1 MYKKIIVLCLLSF
14 SLLFTTCK
22 NRTEK
27 QQPQKQTKI
36 DKLLANYAE
45 VKLKTDLSGLTE
57 NQKSMLPLLFE
68 AAKIIDELY
77 WIQTCGNK
85 EKFLNSVDNEKVRKY
100 FYINYGP
107 WDRLNGMQPFI
118 DGVGAKPDGANFYPA
133 DMTYQ
138 EFDDFDDL
146 KKYDS
151 YTLLRRNEV
160 GGLKTVPYHEAY
172 RNKLVKIA
180 GLMEQAASLAE
191 DGNFKNYLLERA
203 EALLSDDYYQ
213 SNIAWMMMKDNIVD
227 FIVGPIEDNDD
238 RLYYSKASYQSMVLI
253 RDVESSKAMEKYSL
267 LVPYLQK
274 NLPVDEEYKT
284 ETPGALSDIM
294 VYDVIYCSGNW
305 NAGSKKIAITLP
317 RDGRVQLE
325 VGSRKLQF
333 KNVMEAKFEKIL
345 KPIAHLLIDK
355 DQREHVKFDAFF
367 QNTMFYEVG
376 SALGIKKM
384 VTREGTVRDGLKEQ
398 HNVIEECKNDILSL
412 FFLTKLHEM
421 GELPETDLMDNY
433 VTYMADIFRSVR
445 FGISNDQGVANMIR
459 FYYFKEKGA
468 FSRNKKSGTYTID
481 FEKMQNAMLQLA
493 EEILLIQGNG
503 DYEEAKKM
511 VEEKGYIRDELLE
524 DLYRIQKE
532 HIAKDVVFIQ
542 GLDVLG
548 IEE

>member
-14 SLLFTTCK
+14 PLLFISCK

-45 VKLKTDLSGLTE
+45 VKLKADLSGLTE
-57 NQKSMLPLLFE
+57 NQNSMLPLLFE

-107 WDRLNGMQPFI
+107 WDRLNGMKPFVDDI
-118 DGVGAKPDGANFYPA
+118 GAKPKGANFYPE

-138 EFDDFDDL
+138 EFDTFDDL
-146 KKYDS
+146 KKFDS

-172 RNKLVKIA
+172 KNKLVKIA
-180 GLMEQAASLAE
+180 ELMKQAASLAE
-191 DGNFKNYLLERA
+191 DNNFKNYLLERA

-213 SNIAWMMMKDNIVD
+213 SNIAWMMMKDNVVD
-227 FIVGPIEDNDD
+227 FIVGPIEDVED
-238 RLYYSKASYQSMVLI
+238 RLYYSKASYQSMVLV
-253 RDVESSKAMEKYSL
+253 RDVESSKNMEKFSL

-274 NLPVDEEYKT
+274 NLPVDEKYKK
-284 ETPGALSDIM
+284 EFPGALSDIM

-376 SALGIKKM
+376 SALGIKNM
-384 VTREGTVRDGLKEQ
+384 VTQEGAVRDGLKEQ
-398 HNVIEECKNDILSL
+398 NNVIEECKNDILSL

-459 FYYFKEKGA
+459 FYYFEEKGA

-511 VEEKGYIRDELLE
+511 DEEKGYIRDELLE

>member
-1 MYKKIIVLCLLSF
+1 LLSF

-45 VKLKTDLSGLTE
+45 VKLKADLSGLTE
-57 NQKSMLPLLFE
+57 NQNSMLPLLFE
-68 AAKIIDELY
+68 ASKIIDELY

-146 KKYDS
+146 KKYDT

-191 DGNFKNYLLERA
+191 DGEFKNYLLERA
-203 EALLSDDYYQ
+203 EALLTDDYYQ

-294 VYDVIYCSGNW
+294 VYDVVYCSGNW

-333 KNVMEAKFEKIL
+333 KNVMKAKFEKIL

-355 DQREHVKFDAFF
+355 EQREHVKFDAFF

>member
-14 SLLFTTCK
+14 PLLFISCK

-85 EKFLNSVDNEKVRKY
+85 EKFLNSIDNEKVRKY

-294 VYDVIYCSGNW
+294 VYDVVYCSGNW

-333 KNVMEAKFEKIL
+333 KNVMKAKFEKIL

-355 DQREHVKFDAFF
+355 EQREHVKFDAFF

-398 HNVIEECKNDILSL
+398 YNVIEECKNDILSL

-468 FSRNKKSGTYTID
+468 FSRNKKLGTYAID

>member
-1 MYKKIIVLCLLSF
+1 MYKKMIVLCLLSVPLF
-14 SLLFTTCK
+14 FTTCK
-22 NRTEK
+22 NKTEK
-27 QQPQKQTKI
+27 QQTQKQTKI
-36 DKLLANYAE
+36 DKLLANYADVE
-45 VKLKTDLSGLTE
+45 LTTDLGVLSK
-57 NQKSMLPLLFE
+57 NQKEMLPLLFE

-85 EKFLNSVDNEKVRKY
+85 EKYLQSITNEKIRKY

-107 WDRLNGMQPFI
+107 WDRLNGMKPFVDDI
-118 DGVGAKPDGANFYPA
+118 GAKPKGANFYPE

-138 EFDDFDDL
+138 EFDTFDNL
-146 KKYDS
+146 RKFDS

-160 GGLKTVPYHEAY
+160 GGLQTVPYHKAY
-172 RNKLVKIA
+172 KNKLEKIA
-180 GLMEQAASLAE
+180 ELMKQAASLAE
-191 DGNFKNYLLERA
+191 DNDFQNYLVKRA
-203 EALLSDDYYQ
+203 DALLNDDYYQ
-213 SNIAWMMMKDNIVD
+213 SNIAWMMMKDNVVD
-227 FIVGPIEDNDD
+227 FIVGPIEDVED
-238 RLYYSKASYQSMVLI
+238 RLYYSKASYQSMVLV
-253 RDVESSKAMEKYSL
+253 RDVESSKNMEKFSL

-274 NLPVDEEYKT
+274 NLPVDEKYKK
-284 ETPGALSDIM
+284 EFPGALSDIM

-345 KPIAHLLIDK
+345 KPIAHLLIEK
-355 DQREHVKFDAFF
+355 DQRKHVKFDAFF

-376 SALGIKKM
+376 SALGLKNM
-384 VTREGTVRDGLKEQ
+384 VTQKGPVRDGLKDQ
-398 HNVIEECKNDILSL
+398 YNVIEECKNDILSL

-421 GELPETDLMDNY
+421 GELQETDLMDNY

-459 FYYFKEKGA
+459 FYYFQEKGA
-468 FSRNKKSGTYTID
+468 FTRNNKLGTYKID
-481 FEKMQNAMLQLA
+481 FEKMQKAMLQLA
-493 EEILLIQGNG
+493 EEILLIQGDGNY
-503 DYEEAKKM
+503 DAAKKL
-511 VEEKGYIRDELLE
+511 VEQNGYIRDELLD

-532 HIAKDVVFIQ
+532 NIPKDVVFEQ

-548 IEE
+548 LED

>member
-1 MYKKIIVLCLLSF
+1 MYKKIIVL
-14 SLLFTTCK
+14 SLFLFPILFITCK
-22 NRTEK
+22 NKTEK
-27 QQPQKQTKI
+27 QQIQKQTKI
-36 DKLLANYAE
+36 DKLLANYADVE
-45 VKLKTDLSGLTE
+45 LTTDLSVLNE
-57 NQKSMLPLLFE
+57 NQKEMIPLLFE

-85 EKFLNSVDNEKVRKY
+85 EKYLKSIPNEKYKEY

-118 DGVGAKPDGANFYPA
+118 DGVDTKPNGANFYPV

-138 EFDDFDDL
+138 EFDTFDDL
-146 KKYDS
+146 KKFDS

-172 RNKLVKIA
+172 KNKLVKIA
-180 GLMEQAASLAE
+180 ELMKQAASLAE
-191 DGNFKNYLLERA
+191 NNNFKNYLLERA
-203 EALLSDDYYQ
+203 EALLTDDYYQ
-213 SNIAWMMMKDNIVD
+213 SNFAWMMMKDNILD
-227 FIVGPIEDNDD
+227 FIVGPIEDIDD
-238 RLYYSKASYQSMVLI
+238 RLYFSKASYQSMLLVKDI
-253 RDVESSKAMEKYSL
+253 ESSKNMEKYSL
-267 LVPYLQK
+267 LVPFLQK
-274 NLPVDEEYKT
+274 NLPVDEKYKT
-284 ETPGALSDIM
+284 EIPGALSDIM

-317 RDGRVQLE
+317 RDGRVQLA

-333 KNVMEAKFEKIL
+333 KNVMKAKFEKIL
-345 KPIAHLLIDK
+345 KPIAYLLIDK
-355 DQREHVKFDAFF
+355 DQRKHVKFDAFF

-376 SALGIKKM
+376 SALGIKNM

-398 HNVIEECKNDILSL
+398 YNVIEECKNDILSL

-459 FYYFKEKGA
+459 FYYFEEKGA
-468 FSRNKKSGTYTID
+468 FTRNKKLGTYTIN
-481 FEKMQNAMLQLA
+481 FEKMQDAMLQLA
-493 EEILLIQGNG
+493 EEILVIQGNG
-503 DYEEAKKM
+503 DYEKAKKM
-511 VEEKGYIRDELLE
+511 IEEKGYIRDELLE

-532 HIAKDVVFIQ
+532 QIPKDIVFKQ
-542 GLDVLG
+542 GLEVLG
-548 IEE
+548 LEE

>member
-14 SLLFTTCK
+14 PLLFISCK

-85 EKFLNSVDNEKVRKY
+85 EKFLNSIDNEKVRKY

-146 KKYDS
+146 KKYDT

-191 DGNFKNYLLERA
+191 DGEFKNYLLERA
-203 EALLSDDYYQ
+203 EALLTDDYYQ

-238 RLYYSKASYQSMVLI
+238 RLYYSKTSYQSMVLI
-253 RDVESSKAMEKYSL
+253 RDVESSKALEKYSL

-345 KPIAHLLIDK
+345 KPIAHLLIEK
-355 DQREHVKFDAFF
+355 DQRKHVKFDAFF

-376 SALGIKKM
+376 SALGLKNM
-384 VTREGTVRDGLKEQ
+384 VTQKGPVRDGLKDQ
-398 HNVIEECKNDILSL
+398 YNVIEECKNDILSL

-421 GELPETDLMDNY
+421 GELQETDLMDNY

-459 FYYFKEKGA
+459 FYYFQEKGA
-468 FSRNKKSGTYTID
+468 FTRNNKLGTYKID
-481 FEKMQNAMLQLA
+481 FEKMQKAMLQLA
-493 EEILLIQGNG
+493 EEILLIQGDGNY
-503 DYEEAKKM
+503 DAAKKL
-511 VEEKGYIRDELLE
+511 VEQNGYIRDELLD

-532 HIAKDVVFIQ
+532 NIPKDVVFEQ

-548 IEE
+548 LED

>member
-1 MYKKIIVLCLLSF
+1 MYKKIIVLCLL
-14 SLLFTTCK
+14 LLPILFTSCK
-22 NRTEK
+22 NKTEK
-27 QQPQKQTKI
+27 QQTQKQTKI
-36 DKLLANYAE
+36 DKLLANYAD
-45 VKLKTDLSGLTE
+45 VKLTADLSILSE
-57 NQKSMLPLLFE
+57 NQKKMIPLLFE

-85 EKFLNSVDNEKVRKY
+85 EKYLKSIPNEKCKEY

-107 WDRLNGMQPFI
+107 WDRLNGMKPFI
-118 DGVGAKPDGANFYPA
+118 DDVGTKPDGANFYPV

-138 EFDDFDDL
+138 EFDTFDDL
-146 KKYDS
+146 KKFDS

-172 RNKLVKIA
+172 KNKLVKISE
-180 GLMEQAASLAE
+180 LMEQAASLAE
-191 DGNFKNYLLERA
+191 DNDFKNYLLERA
-203 EALLSDDYYQ
+203 KALLTDDYYQ
-213 SNIAWMMMKDNIVD
+213 SNIAWMMMKDNILD
-227 FIVGPIEDNDD
+227 FIVGPIEDIDD
-238 RLYYSKASYQSMVLI
+238 RLYFSKASYQSMLLVK
-253 RDVESSKAMEKYSL
+253 DVESSKNMEKYSL
-267 LVPYLQK
+267 LVPFLQK
-274 NLPVDEEYKT
+274 NLPVDEKYKT
-284 ETPGALSDIM
+284 EIPGALSDIM

-317 RDGRVQLE
+317 RDGRVQLA

-333 KNVMEAKFEKIL
+333 KNVIQAKFEKIL

-355 DQREHVKFDAFF
+355 NQREHVKFDAFF

-376 SALGIKKM
+376 SALGIKNM
-384 VTREGTVRDGLKEQ
+384 VTQEGSVRDGLKE
-398 HNVIEECKNDILSL
+398 HFNVIEECKNDILSL

-459 FYYFKEKGA
+459 FYYFEEKGA
-468 FSRNKKSGTYTID
+468 FTRNKKFGTYTID
-481 FEKMQNAMLQLA
+481 FEKMQDAMLQLA

-503 DYEEAKKM
+503 DYEKAKRM

-532 HIAKDVVFIQ
+532 QIPKDIVFKQ

-548 IEE
+548 LEK

>member
-1 MYKKIIVLCLLSF
+1 MYKKIIVL
-14 SLLFTTCK
+14 SLFLFPILFTTCK
-22 NRTEK
+22 NKTEK
-27 QQPQKQTKI
+27 QQTQKQTKI
-36 DKLLANYAE
+36 DKLLANYADVE
-45 VKLKTDLSGLTE
+45 LTTDLSVLSE
-57 NQKSMLPLLFE
+57 NQKEMIPLLFE

-85 EKFLNSVDNEKVRKY
+85 EKYLKSIPNEKYKEY

-118 DGVGAKPDGANFYPA
+118 DGVDPKPDGANFYPV

-138 EFDDFDDL
+138 EFDTFDDL
-146 KKYDS
+146 KKFDS

-172 RNKLVKIA
+172 KNKLVKIA
-180 GLMEQAASLAE
+180 ELMKQAASLAE
-191 DGNFKNYLLERA
+191 DNNFKNYLLERA
-203 EALLSDDYYQ
+203 EALLTDDYYQ
-213 SNIAWMMMKDNIVD
+213 SNLAWMMMKDNILD
-227 FIVGPIEDNDD
+227 FIVGPIEDIDD
-238 RLYYSKASYQSMVLI
+238 RLYYSKASYQSMLLVKDI
-253 RDVESSKAMEKYSL
+253 ESSKNMEKYSL
-267 LVPYLQK
+267 LVPFLQK
-274 NLPVDEEYKT
+274 NLPVDEKYKT
-284 ETPGALSDIM
+284 EIPGALSDIM

-317 RDGRVQLE
+317 RDGRVQLA

-355 DQREHVKFDAFF
+355 NQREHVKFDAFF

-376 SALGIKKM
+376 SALGIKNM
-384 VTREGTVRDGLKEQ
+384 VTQEGTVRDGLKEQ
-398 HNVIEECKNDILSL
+398 YNVIEECKNDILSL

-459 FYYFKEKGA
+459 FYYFEEKGA
-468 FSRNKKSGTYTID
+468 FTRNKKLGTYTID
-481 FEKMQNAMLQLA
+481 FEKMQDAMLQLA
-493 EEILLIQGNG
+493 EEILVIQGNG
-503 DYEEAKKM
+503 DYEKAKKM
-511 VEEKGYIRDELLE
+511 IEEKGYIRDELLE

-532 HIAKDVVFIQ
+532 QIPKDIVFKQ

-548 IEE
+548 LEE

>member
-1 MYKKIIVLCLLSF
+1 MYKKIIVLCLLSLPIF
-14 SLLFTTCK
+14 FTTCK
-22 NRTEK
+22 NKTEK
-27 QQPQKQTKI
+27 QQAQKQTKI
-36 DKLLANYAE
+36 DKLLANYADVE
-45 VKLKTDLSGLTE
+45 LTTDLSFLTE
-57 NQKSMLPLLFE
+57 NQQEMLPLLFE

-85 EKFLNSVDNEKVRKY
+85 ENFLNSITNKKTRKY

-107 WDRLNGMQPFI
+107 WDRLNGMKPFV
-118 DGVGAKPDGANFYPA
+118 DDVSAKPDGANFYPV

-138 EFDDFDDL
+138 EFEVFDDL
-146 KKYDS
+146 KKFDS

-160 GGLKTVPYHEAY
+160 GGLQTIPYHEAY
-172 RNKLVKIA
+172 KNKLIKIA
-180 GLMEQAASLAE
+180 GLLEQAASLAE
-191 DGNFKNYLLERA
+191 DDDFKKYLLERA
-203 EALLSDDYYQ
+203 NALLTDNYYQ
-213 SNIAWMMMKDNIVD
+213 SNIAWMMMKDNTID
-227 FIVGPIEDNDD
+227 FIVGPIEDLDD
-238 RLYYSKASYQSMVLI
+238 RLYYSKASYQSMVLVKDI
-253 RDVESSKAMEKYSL
+253 ESSKNMEKYSL
-267 LVPYLQK
+267 LVPFLQK
-274 NLPVDEEYKT
+274 NLPVDEKYKT
-284 ETPGALSDIM
+284 EIPGALSDIM

-317 RDGRVQLE
+317 RDGRVQLA

-376 SALGIKKM
+376 SALGIKNM
-384 VTREGTVRDGLKEQ
+384 VAREGTVRDGLKEQ

-412 FFLTKLHEM
+412 FFLNKLYEM
-421 GELPETDLMDNY
+421 GELPKTDLMDNY

-459 FYYFKEKGA
+459 FYYFEEKGA
-468 FSRNKKSGTYTID
+468 FTRNKKFGTYTID
-481 FEKMQNAMLQLA
+481 FEKMQDAMLQLA

-503 DYEEAKKM
+503 DYEKAKRM

-532 HIAKDVVFIQ
+532 QIPKDIVFEQ

-548 IEE
+548 LEK

>member
-14 SLLFTTCK
+14 PLLFISCK

-85 EKFLNSVDNEKVRKY
+85 EKFLNSIDNEKVRKY

-213 SNIAWMMMKDNIVD
+213 SNNAWMMMKDNIVD

-294 VYDVIYCSGNW
+294 VYDVVYCSGNW

-333 KNVMEAKFEKIL
+333 KNVMKAKFEKIL

-355 DQREHVKFDAFF
+355 EQREHVKFDAFF

>member
-14 SLLFTTCK
+14 PLLFISCK

-85 EKFLNSVDNEKVRKY
+85 EKFLNSIDNEKVRKY

-398 HNVIEECKNDILSL
+398 YNVIEECKNDILSL

>member
-1 MYKKIIVLCLLSF
+1 
-14 SLLFTTCK
+14 
-22 NRTEK
+22 
-27 QQPQKQTKI
+27 
-36 DKLLANYAE
+36 
-45 VKLKTDLSGLTE
+45 
-57 NQKSMLPLLFE
+57 
-68 AAKIIDELY
+68 
-77 WIQTCGNK
+77 
-85 EKFLNSVDNEKVRKY
+85 
-100 FYINYGP
+100 
-107 WDRLNGMQPFI
+107 
-118 DGVGAKPDGANFYPA
+118 
-133 DMTYQ
+133 
-138 EFDDFDDL
+138 
-146 KKYDS
+146 
-151 YTLLRRNEV
+151 V

-294 VYDVIYCSGNW
+294 VYDVVYCSGNW

-333 KNVMEAKFEKIL
+333 KNVMKAKFEKIL

-355 DQREHVKFDAFF
+355 EQREHVKFDAFF

-398 HNVIEECKNDILSL
+398 YNVIEECKNDILSL